1 MNENEKSKNPFQPL
15 SENGWPKWI
24 VYLVA
29 LIGFIYLLNPT
40 LGLLELIP
48 DNLPFV
54 GNLDEGGAAIA
65 FWYGILELVSSRK
78 KRE

>member
-1 MNENEKSKNPFQPL
+1 MKRDKNPKNIFRPL

-24 VYLVA
+24 VYVVA
-29 LIGFIYLLNPT
+29 LIGLIYLLNPT
-40 LGLLELIP
+40 FGLLELIP
-48 DNLPFV
+48 DNIPFF

-78 KRE
+78 NRE